1 VTLSRR
7 EGAYDETYLT
17 QQPHLDR
24 ALDCAE
30 LFLDLLVSKSS

>member
-7 EGAYDETYLT
+7 EVAYDETYLT
-17 QQPHLDR
+17 QAHLDR